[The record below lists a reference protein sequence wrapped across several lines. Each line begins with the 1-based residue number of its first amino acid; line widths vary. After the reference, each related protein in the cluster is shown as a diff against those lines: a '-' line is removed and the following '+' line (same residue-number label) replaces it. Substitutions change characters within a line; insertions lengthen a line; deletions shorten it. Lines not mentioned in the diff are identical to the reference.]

1 MPWFCRVLPFNLLIQ
16 PTMRFIRDLP
26 FPFLIVIT
34 VLMLG
39 APFVPEPHLVEKA
52 RMAMNGTLTRP
63 IDFLDVVWHLL
74 PAALLVW
81 KTVLWRR
88 ERAVVKGQASADPTG

>member
-1 MPWFCRVLPFNLLIQ
+1 MRLIRELPFSI
-16 PTMRFIRDLP
+16 
-26 FPFLIVIT
+26 LIVVT

-63 IDFLDVVWHLL
+63 IDLFDVVWHLL
-74 PAALLVW
+74 PAALLIW
-81 KTVLWRR
+81 KIVLWRR
-88 ERAVVKGQASADPTG
+88 DRAAAKGQSSADSSR

>member
-1 MPWFCRVLPFNLLIQ
+1 
-16 PTMRFIRDLP
+16 MRFIRE
-26 FPFLIVIT
+26 FPFSILIVTT

-39 APFVPEPHLVEKA
+39 APFFPEPHLVEKA
-52 RMAMNGTLTRP
+52 RMVMNGTLTRP
-63 IDFLDVVWHLL
+63 IDIFDVVWHLL

-88 ERAVVKGQASADPTG
+88 ERVAVKDQSPGDTTG

>member
-1 MPWFCRVLPFNLLIQ
+1 MRLI
-16 PTMRFIRDLP
+16 REFP
-26 FPFLIVIT
+26 FPILIVLA

-63 IDFLDVVWHLL
+63 IDLFDVVWHLL
-74 PAALLVW
+74 PTALLVW
-81 KTVLWRR
+81 KIVLWRR
-88 ERAVVKGQASADPTG
+88 ERAAGKDPSPIDSSR

>member
-1 MPWFCRVLPFNLLIQ
+1 
-16 PTMRFIRDLP
+16 MRFIRDMP
-26 FPFLIVIT
+26 FPILIVIT

-63 IDFLDVVWHLL
+63 IDLFDVAWHLL

-88 ERAVVKGQASADPTG
+88 ERAAVKDQSSTDITG

>member
-1 MPWFCRVLPFNLLIQ
+1 MRLIRELPFSI
-16 PTMRFIRDLP
+16 
-26 FPFLIVIT
+26 LIVAS

-52 RMAMNGTLTRP
+52 RMAMDGTLTRP
-63 IDFLDVVWHLL
+63 IDLFDVVWHLL
-74 PAALLVW
+74 PTALLVW

-88 ERAVVKGQASADPTG
+88 ERAAVKAPSPIDSSR

>member
-1 MPWFCRVLPFNLLIQ
+1 
-16 PTMRFIRDLP
+16 MRFIREFP
-26 FPFLIVIT
+26 FPILIVVA

-39 APFVPEPHLVEKA
+39 APFVPEPHLIEKA

-63 IDFLDVVWHLL
+63 VDLFDVVWHLL
-74 PAALLVW
+74 PTALLLW

-88 ERAVVKGQASADPTG
+88 ERTARKDQSSADSSR

>member
-1 MPWFCRVLPFNLLIQ
+1 
-16 PTMRFIRDLP
+16 MRFIREFP
-26 FPFLIVIT
+26 FPILIVIT

-63 IDFLDVVWHLL
+63 IDIFDVVWHLL

-88 ERAVVKGQASADPTG
+88 ERAAEKDQSPGDTTG

>member
-1 MPWFCRVLPFNLLIQ
+1 
-16 PTMRFIRDLP
+16 MRFIQEIP
-26 FPFLIVIT
+26 FPILIVIT

-39 APFVPEPHLVEKA
+39 APFVPEPHLIEKA

-63 IDFLDVVWHLL
+63 IDIFDVVWHLL
-74 PAALLVW
+74 PAALLIW

-88 ERAVVKGQASADPTG
+88 ARAAVKDQGSRHA